1 LYQVTGETSAGD
13 LTMMFIETLEGQLF
27 LTIIAS
33 AFIASSLDLMGIKKK
48 GPSIAILV
56 YSASLLA
63 LRLWTG

>member
-1 LYQVTGETSAGD
+1 
-13 LTMMFIETLEGQLF
+13 MMFIETLEGQLF